1 MNRNIKLSLLALAA
15 VLLSSC
21 SDFLSVDQKGRAT
34 IPSFLG
40 DPSGLKAGLVGAYNE
55 MYAYLD
61 NEFTKY
67 GDVAGNMVSMPAG
80 ASDMI
85 DQYNYTSDASQ
96 ETGAVGYI
104 WRKIYVAQAN
114 VNNIIQYAPTV
125 KADYPENAAL
135 CDSILGQALLLR
147 ALCHFDQCRAYAQP
161 YNYTADASHLGVP
174 VLTITPGPDDNVS
187 RRTVKEVYDQVLADL
202 TQASTLLSGQVTS
215 NYRYASLQAV
225 NAMFSRVYLY
235 MENWEQAL
243 AYAKRAIAGQQLAQ
257 GSDYLRMFSDLS
269 YQGEAIFRLSGQD
282 RRGYLR
288 AFYDA
293 SCVPADTLVSLFD
306 ADDIRL
312 SLLSSNGTK
321 HCMKYSATTVPN
333 NDANRDD
340 PFVFRLSEMYLNAAE
355 AACQLQ
361 QYAVARQYIGA
372 ILTRAVGQT
381 KADAQLAACSDTQLL
396 ELIRRERVKE
406 LCFEGHNLFDI
417 TRWKQNLVR
426 EQHTTSTLR
435 RLNYPNDRFVLPIPQ
450 TELNANTNMQ
460 GNPTVNQ

>member
-135 CDSILGQALLLR
+135 CDSILGHACLMPFRPVPRLCPALQLYLR
-147 ALCHFDQCRAYAQP
+147 RLP
-161 YNYTADASHLGVP
+161 
-174 VLTITPGPDDNVS
+174 S
-187 RRTVKEVYDQVLADL
+187 RRT
-202 TQASTLLSGQVTS
+202 
-215 NYRYASLQAV
+215 
-225 NAMFSRVYLY
+225 
-235 MENWEQAL
+235 
-243 AYAKRAIAGQQLAQ
+243 
-257 GSDYLRMFSDLS
+257 
-269 YQGEAIFRLSGQD
+269 
-282 RRGYLR
+282 
-288 AFYDA
+288 
-293 SCVPADTLVSLFD
+293 C
-306 ADDIRL
+306 ADDNAGSRRQ
-312 SLLSSNGTK
+312 
-321 HCMKYSATTVPN
+321 CVA
-333 NDANRDD
+333 
-340 PFVFRLSEMYLNAAE
+340 PF
-355 AACQLQ
+355 
-361 QYAVARQYIGA
+361 G
-372 ILTRAVGQT
+372 
-381 KADAQLAACSDTQLL
+381 
-396 ELIRRERVKE
+396 
-406 LCFEGHNLFDI
+406 EGGL
-417 TRWKQNLVR
+417 
-426 EQHTTSTLR
+426 
-435 RLNYPNDRFVLPIPQ
+435 
-450 TELNANTNMQ
+450 
-460 GNPTVNQ
+460 